1 MQRLTNFGEEIDK
14 DMKITPLASLLFLP
28 ALFSCVFQPEAEGAL
43 ELPELHPTD
52 RIVEYTGY
60 VSSYNT
66 ETLIPDWVAYEL
78 TAEETEGTL
87 SRDDRMFS
95 MDRNF
100 KGRQAMRED
109 YYDSGWTKGHMAP
122 AADLAWDERA
132 MDESF
137 YFMNVCPQKEYLN
150 KKDWQY
156 LEKQVRSWARRYGKV
171 WVITGPI
178 IGKNIY
184 GTIGERNVVVPDAFF
199 KACLVYTGS
208 RYESIA
214 FVMGND
220 EKRYFLADC
229 AMTVDDLE
237 NITGI
242 DFYVALPDEIED
254 IAENTYT
261 LSVWGIK

>member
-14 DMKITPLASLLFLP
+14 DMKITPLASLLLLP

-43 ELPELHPTD
+43 ELPELNPTD

-87 SRDDRMFS
+87 SRDDRM
-95 MDRNF
+95 
-100 KGRQAMRED
+100 
-109 YYDSGWTKGHMAP
+109 
-122 AADLAWDERA
+122 
-132 MDESF
+132 
-137 YFMNVCPQKEYLN
+137 VCPQKEYLN

>member
-43 ELPELHPTD
+43 ELPELNPTD

-122 AADLAWDERA
+122 AADLAWDEKA

-184 GTIGERNVVVPDAFF
+184 GTIGPREYYGDRLLRRPSRRNRGYCREYLYPFSLGD
-199 KACLVYTGS
+199 K
-208 RYESIA
+208 
-214 FVMGND
+214 
-220 EKRYFLADC
+220 
-229 AMTVDDLE
+229 
-237 NITGI
+237 ITGFSYNRI
-242 DFYVALPDEIED
+242 GKVIQMVIGQWSETPP
-254 IAENTYT
+254 
-261 LSVWGIK
+261 V